1 MTKEIDRREV
11 QSLVESGAQVVDV
24 MPKDEYESSHI
35 RGAIH
40 LPLGKL
46 VEKAP
51 ALLDRD
57 RPVITYC
64 YDSL

>member
-1 MTKEIDRREV
+1 MPKEIDRHEV
-11 QSLVESGAQVVDV
+11 QALIGDGAQVLDV
-24 MPKDEYESSHI
+24 MPKGEFESSHI

-40 LPLGKL
+40 IPLGKL
-46 VEKAP
+46 AERAP
-51 ALLDRD
+51 ALLDRQ